1 MNVDSGLPL
10 NSYTVRKNIE
20 WSKMHEKSLRTLE
33 LPAILEMLAAE
44 AASGA
49 AKEKALSLRPTNDAY
64 SVKSRLD
71 ETTDAKNMIAVK
83 GNPPFSGVKD
93 ISDAVRRAVMG
104 GMLNTRELLD
114 VAGLLRA
121 ASAAIA
127 YASGDRDIGS
137 SSIDYFFTSLR
148 GNKYLYDRISS
159 AIVTEEE
166 IADTASSELYDI
178 RRHMRIASDKVRQAL
193 NKVISSPAYAK
204 ALQENIVTMKNGRYV
219 VPVKAEYKAT
229 VPGLVHDISSSGA
242 TLFIEP
248 MAAVNINNELREL
261 AAKEKQEI
269 ERILAELSAEVS
281 DHGEDILSDQEL
293 LVTLDLIFA
302 KAKLSYKM
310 GAEAPIVSGDLNIT
324 LRKARHPLL
333 PQKDAVPID
342 VSLGNMFDTLVIT
355 GPNTGGK
362 TVTLKTMG
370 LLCAMSQCGLHIP
383 AADGSALPVLSE
395 ILADIGDEQSIEQSL
410 STFSSHMTNIV
421 GILDNCG
428 GKSLLL
434 FDELGAGTDPVEGA
448 ALAMA
453 IIEHARGKG
462 ALIAAT
468 THYAELKI
476 FALTTPGVM
485 NASCEF
491 DVESLRPTYRLSIG
505 TPGKSNAF
513 AISQRLGLSET
524 VIEDAKSRVKSENA
538 AFEDAVATLETV
550 RTTLEDEQNEV
561 QKLLRD
567 AREDRKQAEEFKAKL
582 ERAHDNAAQSAKREA
597 SLILDE
603 TRKTAESIMAD
614 LRDMQRKA
622 ASDAD
627 WQKLNE
633 EKAEL
638 FRRLNE
644 AERSV
649 TEVSEDEAAPPQR
662 EVVSGDRVR
671 LRGLGTVADVISV
684 SRDGVLSL
692 QAGIMKITA
701 SQNEV
706 ILVEHE
712 TPQEVKR
719 HIAKGETQLRELTA
733 RPELDIRGMQT
744 DEAIPVLERFI
755 DSARSANLNTVT
767 VIHGKGTG
775 ALRQAVQQSLRRE
788 QRVKSFRLGRYG
800 EGEDGVTIVEL

>member
-1 MNVDSGLPL
+1 MDN
-10 NSYTVRKNIE
+10 T
-20 WSKMHEKSLRTLE
+20 MQEKSLKTIE
-33 LPAILEMLAAE
+33 LPLILDMLANEAVSE
-44 AASGA
+44 AAKGRA
-49 AKEKALSLRPTNDAY
+49 LDLSLSHDIY
-64 SVKSRLD
+64 SVRSRLD
-71 ETTDAKNMIAVK
+71 ETTDAKDMVVVK
-83 GNPPFSGVKD
+83 GSPPFSGVKD
-93 ISDAVRRAVMG
+93 VSDTVRRATMG

-121 ASAAIA
+121 ASSAIA
-127 YASGDRDIGS
+127 YSSGDRDLGG
-137 SSIDYFFTSLR
+137 SSIDYLFSSLR

-159 AIVTEEE
+159 AIISEEE

-193 NKVISSPAYAK
+193 NKVISSPTYSK
-204 ALQENIVTMKNGRYV
+204 ALQESIITMRNGRYV
-219 VPVKAEYKAT
+219 VPVKAEHKGT

-242 TLFIEP
+242 TLFVEP

-281 DHGEDILSDQEL
+281 DHGEDILSDQEI

-310 GAEAPIVSGDLNIT
+310 NATAPIVSEGTSIT
-324 LRKARHPLL
+324 LKKARHPLL
-333 PQKDAVPID
+333 PHNGAVPID
-342 VSLGNMFDTLVIT
+342 VYLGDGFDTLVIT

-383 AADGSALPVLSE
+383 ATEGSTVPVLGE

-421 GILDNCG
+421 GILGSCG
-428 GKSLLL
+428 RKSLLL

-448 ALAMA
+448 ALAMS
-453 IIEHARGKG
+453 IIEHARAKG

-513 AISQRLGLSET
+513 AISQRLGLSEGI
-524 VIEDAKSRVKSENA
+524 IEYAKSLVKSENA
-538 AFEDAVATLETV
+538 AFEDAVANLETA
-550 RTTLEDEQNEV
+550 RITLEDEQSEV
-561 QKLLRD
+561 KKLLRD
-567 AREDRKQAEEFKAKL
+567 AEEDRRQAEEYKTKL

-597 SLILDE
+597 AKILDDA
-603 TRKTAESIMAD
+603 RRTAESVMDD
-614 LRDMQRKA
+614 LREMQRRA
-622 ASDAD
+622 ASEAD
-627 WQKLNE
+627 WKKLNE
-633 EKAEL
+633 EKADL
-638 FRRLNE
+638 YRRLNE
-644 AERSV
+644 AEDSI
-649 TEVSEDEAAPPQR
+649 SEEAEYESAAPQR
-662 EVVSGDRVR
+662 EIVPGDRVK
-671 LRGLGTVADVISV
+671 LRGLGTAADVISI
-684 SRDGVLSL
+684 SRDGQLQL

-701 SQNEV
+701 SANEV
-706 ILVEHE
+706 ILVESE
-712 TPQEVKR
+712 TPQEIKKQ
-719 HIAKGETQLRELTA
+719 IAKGETQLRELTA

-755 DSARSANLNTVT
+755 DGAKIANLNMVT

-775 ALRQAVQQSLRRE
+775 ALRQAVHRNLRSE